1 MVEEPVKALAQ
12 AAIEGAEKIVK
23 EASRELEK
31 FLSRNKN
38 LRFSETFLPINFGL
52 RGQKIEKPSDLR
64 EVVGEAKRLL
74 PQTKVSDSLWLP
86 YLGDAL
92 NAGMS
97 TLFAEEVVEMLKVWQ
112 GLTQPLDESFVE
124 KVYSL
129 LTDGSVEG
137 LVAVIGSAPSAKKAE
152 ELLGLLK
159 QKKLFAFFIGLSG
172 KSVIKQV
179 EGNVG
184 TSDAE
189 DYLLSLSDEISGMAQ
204 FLGLLV
210 QIALRWGNVKP
221 GEARK
226 LLSYIKNEIFAFII
240 VLGELTPPKA
250 ANIAGAI
257 SFGVQ
262 SVGQVYIP
270 QLLPIHSLP

>member
-1 MVEEPVKALAQ
+1 MEEPVKALAQ

-23 EASRELEK
+23 KAKKELEK
-31 FLSRNKN
+31 FLSRSKD
-38 LRFSETFLPINFGL
+38 FSSCEAFLPINFGL
-52 RGQKIEKPSDLR
+52 RGQKIEKPYDLR
-64 EVVGEAKRLL
+64 EVVREAERLL

-92 NAGMS
+92 NAGIS
-97 TLFAEEVVEMLKVWQ
+97 TLFAEEVMEMLKIWQ
-112 GLTQPLDESFVE
+112 GLTQPLNESFVE
-124 KVYSL
+124 NVHRL
-129 LTDGSVEG
+129 LTDRSVKG
-137 LVAVIGSAPSAKKAE
+137 LVAIIGSAPSAEKAE

-172 KSVIKQV
+172 KNVIKQV
-179 EGNVG
+179 KGSVG
-184 TSDAE
+184 TSEAGS
-189 DYLLSLSDEISGMAQ
+189 YFLSLSDEISGMAQ

-210 QIALRWGNVKP
+210 QVALRWGNIKP

-240 VLGELTPPKA
+240 VLGELTPLKA

>member
-12 AAIEGAEKIVK
+12 AAIEGAQEIVK
-23 EASRELEK
+23 EASRKLEA
-31 FLSRNKN
+31 FLSRNKDF
-38 LRFSETFLPINFGL
+38 RFSEAFLPISFGL
-52 RGQKIEKPSDLR
+52 KGKAIKKLSDLR
-64 EVVGEAKRLL
+64 EVVKEAQKLL
-74 PQTKVSDSLWLP
+74 PRTKVSDSLWLP

-97 TLFAEEVVEMLKVWQ
+97 TLFAEEVMEMLKIWQ
-112 GLTQPLDESFVE
+112 GLSQPLNETFIE
-124 KVYSL
+124 EIHSL
-129 LTDGSVEG
+129 LADGLIEG
-137 LVAVIGSAPSAKKAE
+137 LVAVIGSAPSVEKAE
-152 ELLGLLK
+152 ELLNLLK
-159 QKKLFAFFIGLSG
+159 EKKLFAFFIGLSG
-172 KSVIKQV
+172 KSVMEQV
-179 EGNVG
+179 GG
-184 TSDAE
+184 KFSSSHTG

-210 QIALRWGNVKP
+210 QIALQEGNIKP